1 MDNRR
6 NSGGYGNKGSRAPY
20 NNKGNFNNEPNPRS
34 SNSDMLKEVPLPD
47 DYVSEAERV
56 IGIIAGMKRN
66 EQISSSKLRNLY
78 SLIINACNAD
88 HVNAGEKLSRK
99 SVNMLM
105 SARVR
110 MVYECGRDAN
120 VKEFVST
127 AKLIGYMKAIGDS
140 SEKLTAYANYMEALV
155 AYHRFYKLGGER

>member
-6 NSGGYGNKGSRAPY
+6 NSGSGYGNKGPRSS
-20 NNKGNFNNEPNPRS
+20 NNKSNDTPVSNTRQ

-88 HVNAGEKLSRK
+88 PVNAGEKLSRK